1 MFEKQIRNLEAF
13 AHKLVTHIA
22 EGAHG
27 KLSTS
32 TQLIIPRGTSAIP
45 SIQILDDSGTGIYS
59 EGNDAVDIVVD
70 GVDALRVTKSSGT
83 IVDRSILQIQSG
95 SASAGGICFVGD
107 NDTGMFRAAA
117 NNIGFSTGGTE
128 RVRIDSSGNVGMGT
142 TTFGTAAA
150 KVLGIANGTEPSSS
164 PADMAQIYSVDLSA
178 GNATLGLRTETA
190 VAADAALESTHS
202 LTVRIN
208 GASYKIMLVSV

>member
-1 MFEKQIRNLEAF
+1 
-13 AHKLVTHIA
+13 
-22 EGAHG
+22 
-27 KLSTS
+27 
-32 TQLIIPRGTSAIP
+32 
-45 SIQILDDSGTGIYS
+45 
-59 EGNDAVDIVVD
+59 
-70 GVDALRVTKSSGT
+70 
-83 IVDRSILQIQSG
+83 
-95 SASAGGICFVGD
+95 
-107 NDTGMFRAAA
+107 
-117 NNIGFSTGGTE
+117 
-128 RVRIDSSGNVGMGT
+128 MGT
-142 TTFGTAAA
+142 TTFGTSAA